1 MLNVEQKTYTNLADL
16 MSVSVYEP
24 EDVAFS
30 RLGNALDHEAEIRLD
45 DVTIRLYAGP
55 ESMRFCRDLLAVAK
69 EAVAWLED
77 SRCTRCAANGHDD
90 YSVRLA
96 REHLCPECAAEV
108 RSTEH
113 KEVA

>member
-1 MLNVEQKTYTNLADL
+1 MLNIEQKTYTNLADL

-30 RLGNALDHEAEIRLD
+30 RLHNKLDPEAEIRLD

-55 ESMRFCRDLLAVAK
+55 KSMRFCRDLLEVAK

-90 YSVRLA
+90 YSVRLN
-96 REHLCPECAAEV
+96 HGDMCPDCAAEV
-108 RSTEH
+108 RATEH
-113 KEVA
+113 EEVA